1 MDRPVTTLFLIAS
14 VDGKISTGDT
24 DSLDVDRDFPKIV
37 GVKEGLLQYYDLEQ
51 KTDLVSVNSGRVQAK
66 IGVNKKDIDSVQK
79 TDVSFVMIDSKP
91 HLDATGTEYFAKK
104 SRILYIITTN
114 KHHPAYELCKRYD
127 NIHILLYKDTIDF
140 VDAFVKLKMVY
151 GIEKMTIQ
159 TGGTLNAQFLR
170 LGLID
175 YVSLVIAPCL
185 IGGSNTQS
193 LIGGESLHTVDSLS
207 HIKALELLDAQQLH
221 HSYIH
226 LTYKVRHKTQLES

>member
-1 MDRPVTTLFLIAS
+1 MDRPITTVFLIES

-79 TDVSFVMIDSKP
+79 SDVSFVMIDNKP

-104 SRILYIITTN
+104 SRILYVITTN
-114 KHHPAYELCKRYD
+114 KNHPAYELSKRYD
-127 NIHILLYKDTIDF
+127 NIHILHYKDTIDF
-140 VDAFVKLKMVY
+140 TDAFVKLKMVY

-193 LIGGESLHTVDSLS
+193 LIGGESLHTAETLS
-207 HIKALELLDAQQLH
+207 QIKALELLEAQQLH

-226 LTYKVRHKTQLES
+226 LRYKVLHPTTLV